1 LTLRPHRLVG
11 IEDTGR
17 QGKQEATDR
26 TDPSKISAWLFEAKR
41 SSNVHAAYI
50 LHMYS
55 MLWFRSPI
63 KEACMTRKSST
74 RPYRLAI
81 ILIAGLEYLSFPGH
95 GWSLDVTQPIPAEKR
110 ETVSLTDA
118 AVRALQSNLDIS
130 ISRQTKESRLA
141 DIVIEQ
147 SKFDPTLSVNGQYNR
162 TVNPLNRPV
171 FGGTLGALDQIRI
184 FDQRN
189 HSLTFDASTNLITG
203 GNFDVN
209 YSPARSSVNQDVAR
223 GFLFNPSWTGGL
235 AFTFTQPLLRNA
247 GVEINK
253 TFIKIAQN
261 NAFVEEHV
269 FRDRVLTVITTMEQT
284 YWELVFANENLKVA
298 QAALKAAEE
307 LLATN
312 RAKAKAGVMSIVDV
326 LQAEAAVASRVEQ
339 VLVAE
344 KAIHDQ
350 EDQLRRL
357 LNPGEE
363 ELRQDVRLTPA
374 DAPVTYLEPI
384 SLQEAIDTAI
394 EQRPEIVQAK
404 KNIESG
410 ELNKQFARNQ
420 LLPTLSFQGTM
431 GLAGLGGDYGES
443 FTRNFSGDFYNYGA
457 GLVFSYPLGNR
468 SAISAYNKRQL
479 EAKNAEVAL
488 ASVRQQIIV
497 GVREAVR
504 RVQTDFKRIETTR
517 SARIMA
523 EKQLQAEQERLKV
536 GLSTTRFV
544 LDFQRDLATAQGNEL
559 RAVVDYNKSLSN
571 LARHKATTLDR
582 YRLEL
587 S

>member
-1 LTLRPHRLVG
+1 MSPHLLLLPGWSSGIALTLFFVTTSPCWG
-11 IEDTGR
+11 
-17 QGKQEATDR
+17 QG
-26 TDPSKISAWLFEAKR
+26 PSKTA
-41 SSNVHAAYI
+41 
-50 LHMYS
+50 
-55 MLWFRSPI
+55 
-63 KEACMTRKSST
+63 T
-74 RPYRLAI
+74 
-81 ILIAGLEYLSFPGH
+81 
-95 GWSLDVTQPIPAEKR
+95 PAERR
-110 ETVSLTDA
+110 ETISLADA

-130 ISRQTKESRLA
+130 ISRQTKESRIF
-141 DIVIEQ
+141 DITVEQ
-147 SKFDPTLSVNGQYNR
+147 AKFDPTLSVNGQYNR

-171 FGGTLGALDQIRI
+171 FGGTGGNLTEIQI
-184 FDQRN
+184 FDQR
-189 HSLTFDASTNLITG
+189 SSSVTVDAVQNLITG
-203 GNFDVN
+203 GNVDVN
-209 YSPARSSVNQDVAR
+209 YSPARTNVNPSVAQ
-223 GFLFNPSWTGGL
+223 GFLYNPAYTGGL
-235 AFTFTQPLLRNA
+235 ALTLTQPLLRNA
-247 GVEINK
+247 GIELTK
-253 TFIKIAQN
+253 TFIKVAQN
-261 NAFVEEHV
+261 NADVEQHV
-269 FRDRVLTVITTMEQT
+269 FRDRVMTVLATVEQT
-284 YWELVFANENLKVA
+284 YWEVVFANENLKVA

-312 RAKAKAGVMSIVDV
+312 RAKTKAGVMSIVDV

-344 KAIHDQ
+344 KSIRDQ

-363 ELRQDVRLTPA
+363 DLRQDVRLTPT
-374 DAPVTYLEPI
+374 DAPVTFLEPL
-384 SLQEAIDTAI
+384 SLQEAIDIAM

-404 KNIESG
+404 KNVESG
-410 ELNKQFARNQ
+410 ELNKQFAKNQ

-431 GLAGLGGDYGES
+431 GLAGLGGDYPQS
-443 FTRNFSGDFYNYGA
+443 VQRNLSGDFYNYGA
-457 GLVFSYPLGNR
+457 GLVLSYPLGNR
-468 SAISAYNKRQL
+468 SATSTYNKRQL
-479 EAKNAEVAL
+479 ESRNAEATL

-559 RAVVDYNKSLSN
+559 RATVDYNKSLSN

-582 YRLEL
+582 YNLQL
-587 S
+587 Q

>member
-1 LTLRPHRLVG
+1 MELRTSTQYHYHHCLAAIV
-11 IEDTGR
+11 I
-17 QGKQEATDR
+17 A
-26 TDPSKISAWLFEAKR
+26 SLWSISAPT
-41 SSNVHAAYI
+41 N
-50 LHMYS
+50 
-55 MLWFRSPI
+55 
-63 KEACMTRKSST
+63 
-74 RPYRLAI
+74 
-81 ILIAGLEYLSFPGH
+81 
-95 GWSLDVTQPIPAEKR
+95 GWSLDVTKPVPAERR
-110 ETVSLTDA
+110 ETVSLADA

-130 ISRQTKESRLA
+130 ISRHTKDSRLA
-141 DIVIEQ
+141 DIIVEQ
-147 SKFDPTLSVNGQYNR
+147 AKFDPTFSVNGQYSR

-171 FGGTLGALDQIRI
+171 FGGTGGALNTITA

-189 HSLTFDASTNLITG
+189 HSVTVDATQNLITG
-203 GNFDVN
+203 GNVDLN
-209 YSPARSSVNQDVAR
+209 YSPARTNVNQDVAR
-223 GFLFNPSWTGGL
+223 GFLFNPAWTGGL
-235 AFTFTQPLLRNA
+235 ALTLTQPLLRNA
-247 GVEINK
+247 GIDINK
-253 TFIKIAQN
+253 TFIKVAQN
-261 NAFVEEHV
+261 NADVEQHV
-269 FRDRVLTVITTMEQT
+269 FRDRVMTVIATVEQT

-339 VLVAE
+339 VLVTE
-344 KAIHDQ
+344 KAIRDQ

-363 ELRQDVRLTPA
+363 DLRQDVRLTPT
-374 DAPVTYLEPI
+374 DTPVTVLEPL

-394 EQRPEIVQAK
+394 DQRPEIVQAK
-404 KNIESG
+404 KNVESG
-410 ELNKQFARNQ
+410 EINKQFARNQ

-431 GLAGLGGDYGES
+431 GLAGLGKDYGDS

-457 GLVFSYPLGNR
+457 GLVLSYPLGNR
-468 SAISAYNKRQL
+468 SAVSTYNKRQL

-544 LDFQRDLATAQGNEL
+544 LDFQRDLATTQGNEL
-559 RAVVDYNKSLSN
+559 RATVDYNKSLSN
-571 LARHKATTLDR
+571 FARHKATTLDR
-582 YRLEL
+582 YNLQL
-587 S
+587 Q

>member
-1 LTLRPHRLVG
+1 MSAHLFLSPGWRHSLVLAFLLLTAAPCWS
-11 IEDTGR
+11 
-17 QGKQEATDR
+17 QGPAK
-26 TDPSKISAWLFEAKR
+26 SAA
-41 SSNVHAAYI
+41 
-50 LHMYS
+50 
-55 MLWFRSPI
+55 
-63 KEACMTRKSST
+63 
-74 RPYRLAI
+74 
-81 ILIAGLEYLSFPGH
+81 
-95 GWSLDVTQPIPAEKR
+95 PAERR
-110 ETVSLTDA
+110 ETISLSDA

-130 ISRQTKESRLA
+130 ISRQTKESRIF
-141 DIVIEQ
+141 DITVEQ
-147 SKFDPTLSVNGQYNR
+147 AKFDPTLSVNGQYNR
-162 TVNPLNRPV
+162 QVSPLNRPV
-171 FGGTLGALDQIRI
+171 FGGTGGSLTEIQT

-189 HSLTFDASTNLITG
+189 SSVTVDATQNLITG
-203 GNFDVN
+203 GNVDLN
-209 YSPARSSVNQDVAR
+209 YSPARTNVNQNVAT
-223 GFLFNPSWTGGL
+223 GFLFNPAYTGGL
-235 AFTFTQPLLRNA
+235 ALTLTQPLLRNA
-247 GVEINK
+247 GIDITK
-253 TFIKIAQN
+253 TFIKVAQN
-261 NAFVEEHV
+261 NATVEQHV
-269 FRDRVLTVITTMEQT
+269 FRDRVLTVLATVEQT

-312 RAKAKAGVMSIVDV
+312 RAKTKAGVMSIVDV

-344 KAIHDQ
+344 KSIRDQ

-363 ELRQDVRLTPA
+363 DLRQDVRLTPT
-374 DAPVTYLEPI
+374 DAPVVVLEPL

-404 KNIESG
+404 KNLESG

-431 GLAGLGGDYGES
+431 GMAGLGKDYGDS
-443 FTRNFSGDFYNYGA
+443 VNKNFGGDFYNYGA
-457 GLVFSYPLGNR
+457 GLVLSYPLGNR
-468 SAISAYNKRQL
+468 SAVSTYNKREL
-479 EAKNAEVAL
+479 EFKNAE
-488 ASVRQQIIV
+488 ASLVSIRQQIIV

-523 EKQLQAEQERLKV
+523 EKQLQAEQERLRV

-559 RAVVDYNKSLSN
+559 RATVDYNKSLSN

-582 YRLEL
+582 YNLQL
-587 S
+587 Q

>member
-1 LTLRPHRLVG
+1 MEQTVRARSC
-11 IEDTGR
+11 R
-17 QGKQEATDR
+17 QTA
-26 TDPSKISAWLFEAKR
+26 
-41 SSNVHAAYI
+41 I
-50 LHMYS
+50 L
-55 MLWFRSPI
+55 L
-63 KEACMTRKSST
+63 
-74 RPYRLAI
+74 
-81 ILIAGLEYLSFPGH
+81 AGLCGLWAPTH
-95 GWSLDVTQPIPAEKR
+95 GWSLDVTSPSPAERR
-110 ETVSLTDA
+110 ESVALADA
-118 AVRALQSNLDIS
+118 ALRALQNNLDIS
-130 ISRQTKESRLA
+130 ISRHTKESRLA

-147 SKFDPTLSVNGQYNR
+147 AKFDPTVSVNGQYTR

-171 FGGTLGALDQIRI
+171 FGGTGGTLNTITP
-184 FDQRN
+184 FDQRS
-189 HSLTFDASTNLITG
+189 HSVTVDATQNLITG
-203 GNFDVN
+203 GSLDLN
-209 YSPARSSVNQDVAR
+209 YSPTRTSVNQSLAT

-235 AFTFTQPLLRNA
+235 AFTLTQPLLRNA
-247 GVEINK
+247 GIEVTK
-253 TFIKIAQN
+253 TFIKVAQN
-261 NAFVEEHV
+261 NADVEQHV
-269 FRDRVLTVITTMEQT
+269 FRDRVLTVIATVEQT

-298 QAALKAAEE
+298 QAALKAAQE
-307 LLATN
+307 LLAAN

-344 KAIHDQ
+344 KSIRDQ

-363 ELRQDVRLTPA
+363 DLRQDMRLTPT
-374 DAPVTYLEPI
+374 DAPVTVLEPL

-394 EQRPEIVQAK
+394 DQRPEIVQAK
-404 KNIESG
+404 KNVESG

-420 LLPTLSFQGTM
+420 LLPTLSFQGTV
-431 GLAGLGGDYGES
+431 GLAGLGKDYGDS
-443 FTRNFSGDFYNYGA
+443 FSRNFSGDFYNYGA
-457 GLVFSYPLGNR
+457 GLVLSYPLGNR
-468 SAISAYNKRQL
+468 SAASTYNKRQL
-479 EAKNAEVAL
+479 EARNAETTL

-559 RAVVDYNKSLSN
+559 RATVDYNKSLSN

-582 YRLEL
+582 YHLEL
-587 S
+587 Q

>member
-1 LTLRPHRLVG
+1 MRIHRPILPSWGGCLTLAVLLLASSPG
-11 IEDTGR
+11 WS
-17 QGKQEATDR
+17 Q
-26 TDPSKISAWLFEAKR
+26 DPSTATPSGERHQAIS
-41 SSNVHAAYI
+41 
-50 LHMYS
+50 
-55 MLWFRSPI
+55 
-63 KEACMTRKSST
+63 
-74 RPYRLAI
+74 LA
-81 ILIAGLEYLSFPGH
+81 E
-95 GWSLDVTQPIPAEKR
+95 
-110 ETVSLTDA
+110 A

-130 ISRQTKESRLA
+130 ISRQTKESRLF
-141 DIVIEQ
+141 DITVEQ
-147 SKFDPTLSVNGQYNR
+147 AKFDPTLSVNGQYNR
-162 TVNPLNRPV
+162 TVNPLNQPL
-171 FGGTLGALDQIRI
+171 FGGTSPNLTDIQIR
-184 FDQRN
+184 DQRN
-189 HSLTFDASTNLITG
+189 TSVTVDATQNLITG
-203 GNFDVN
+203 GNVDLN
-209 YSPARSSVNQDVAR
+209 YSPARANTNPEVAR
-223 GFLFNPSWTGGL
+223 GFLYNPSYTGGL
-235 AFTFTQPLLRNA
+235 ALTITQPLLRNA
-247 GVEINK
+247 GIELTK
-253 TFIKIAQN
+253 TFIKVAQN
-261 NAFVEEHV
+261 NAEVEQHV
-269 FRDRVLTVITTMEQT
+269 FRDRVLTVLATVEQT
-284 YWELVFANENLKVA
+284 YWEVVFANENLKVA

-344 KAIHDQ
+344 KSIRDQ

-363 ELRQDVRLTPA
+363 ELRQDMRLTPT
-374 DAPVTYLEPI
+374 DAPVTVLEPL
-384 SLQEAIDTAI
+384 SLQEAIDIAI

-404 KNIESG
+404 KNVESG
-410 ELNKQFARNQ
+410 ELNKQFAKNQ

-431 GLAGLGGDYGES
+431 GLAGLGGDYPQS
-443 FTRNFSGDFYNYGA
+443 VQRNLSGDYYNYGA
-457 GLVFSYPLGNR
+457 GLVLSYPLGNR
-468 SAISAYNKRQL
+468 SAVSTYNKRQL
-479 EAKNAEVAL
+479 ESRNAETTL

-559 RAVVDYNKSLSN
+559 RATVDYNKSLSN

-582 YRLEL
+582 YNLQVQ
-587 S
+587 

>member
-1 LTLRPHRLVG
+1 MRSHARLVSRWRSG
-11 IEDTGR
+11 IAITLVFLTTSPCWS
-17 QGKQEATDR
+17 QGPAKTAT
-26 TDPSKISAWLFEAKR
+26 
-41 SSNVHAAYI
+41 
-50 LHMYS
+50 
-55 MLWFRSPI
+55 
-63 KEACMTRKSST
+63 
-74 RPYRLAI
+74 
-81 ILIAGLEYLSFPGH
+81 
-95 GWSLDVTQPIPAEKR
+95 PAERR
-110 ETVSLTDA
+110 ETISLPDA

-130 ISRQTKESRLA
+130 ISRQTKESRIF
-141 DIVIEQ
+141 DITVEQ
-147 SKFDPTLSVNGQYNR
+147 AKFDPTFSVNGQYNR

-171 FGGTLGALDQIRI
+171 FGGTGGALTDIQT

-189 HSLTFDASTNLITG
+189 SSVTVDATQNLITG
-203 GNFDVN
+203 GNVDLN
-209 YSPARSSVNQDVAR
+209 YSPARTNVNQNLAT
-223 GFLFNPSWTGGL
+223 GFLFNPAYTGGL
-235 AFTFTQPLLRNA
+235 ALTLTQPLLRNA
-247 GVEINK
+247 GVDVTK
-253 TFIKIAQN
+253 TFIKVAQN
-261 NAFVEEHV
+261 NADVEQHV
-269 FRDRVLTVITTMEQT
+269 FRDRVLTVLATVEQT
-284 YWELVFANENLKVA
+284 YWELVFANENMKVA

-312 RAKAKAGVMSIVDV
+312 RAKTKAGVMSIVDV

-339 VLVAE
+339 MLVAE
-344 KAIHDQ
+344 KSIRDQ

-363 ELRQDVRLTPA
+363 ELRQDVRLTPT
-374 DAPVTYLEPI
+374 DAPVVVLEPL

-404 KNIESG
+404 KNVESG
-410 ELNKQFARNQ
+410 ELNQQFARNQ

-431 GLAGLGGDYGES
+431 GMAGLGKDYGDS
-443 FTRNFSGDFYNYGA
+443 VSKNLSGDFYNFGA
-457 GLVFSYPLGNR
+457 GLVLSYPLGNR
-468 SAISAYNKRQL
+468 SAVSTYNKRQL
-479 EAKNAEVAL
+479 EFKNAEASLV
-488 ASVRQQIIV
+488 SVRQQIIV

-559 RAVVDYNKSLSN
+559 RSVVDYNKSLSN

-582 YRLEL
+582 YNLQL
-587 S
+587 Q

>member
-1 LTLRPHRLVG
+1 MDLRRLPIG
-11 IEDTGR
+11 
-17 QGKQEATDR
+17 Q
-26 TDPSKISAWLFEAKR
+26 WF
-41 SSNVHAAYI
+41 AAI
-50 LHMYS
+50 AIVS
-55 MLWFRSPI
+55 LWN
-63 KEACMTRKSST
+63 
-74 RPYRLAI
+74 
-81 ILIAGLEYLSFPGH
+81 LSGPAS
-95 GWSLDVTQPIPAEKR
+95 GWSLDITKPVPAERR
-110 ETVSLTDA
+110 ETVSLADA

-130 ISRQTKESRLA
+130 ISRQTKDSRLA
-141 DIVIEQ
+141 DIIVEQ
-147 SKFDPTLSVNGQYNR
+147 AKFDPTLSVNGQYNR
-162 TVNPLNRPV
+162 QVSPLNRPV
-171 FGGTLGALDQIRI
+171 FGGTGGSLTDIQT

-189 HSLTFDASTNLITG
+189 HSVTVDATQNLMTG
-203 GNFDVN
+203 GNVDVN
-209 YSPARSSVNQDVAR
+209 YSPARSNVNQNLAT
-223 GFLFNPSWTGGL
+223 GFLFNPAWTGGL
-235 AFTFTQPLLRNA
+235 ALTLTQPLLRNA
-247 GVEINK
+247 GVDVTK
-253 TFIKIAQN
+253 TFIKVAQN
-261 NAFVEEHV
+261 NADVEQHV
-269 FRDRVLTVITTMEQT
+269 FRDRVLTVIATVEQT
-284 YWELVFANENLKVA
+284 FWELVFANENLKVA

-344 KAIHDQ
+344 KAIRDQ

-374 DAPVTYLEPI
+374 DKPVTVLEPL

-404 KNIESG
+404 KNLESG

-420 LLPTLSFQGTM
+420 LLPTWSFQGTM
-431 GLAGLGGDYGES
+431 GMAGLGKDYGDS
-443 FTRNFSGDFYNYGA
+443 VSKNFSGDFYNYGA
-457 GLVFSYPLGNR
+457 GLVLSYPLGNR
-468 SAISAYNKRQL
+468 SAISTYNKRQL
-479 EAKNAEVAL
+479 EAKNAEASL
-488 ASVRQQIIV
+488 ISVRQQIIV

-536 GLSTTRFV
+536 GLTTTRFV

-559 RAVVDYNKSLSN
+559 RATVDYNKSLSN

-582 YRLEL
+582 YNLQL
-587 S
+587 Q

>member
-1 LTLRPHRLVG
+1 MSAHLFLSPGWRHSLVLAFLLLTAAPCWS
-11 IEDTGR
+11 
-17 QGKQEATDR
+17 QGPAK
-26 TDPSKISAWLFEAKR
+26 SAA
-41 SSNVHAAYI
+41 
-50 LHMYS
+50 
-55 MLWFRSPI
+55 
-63 KEACMTRKSST
+63 
-74 RPYRLAI
+74 
-81 ILIAGLEYLSFPGH
+81 
-95 GWSLDVTQPIPAEKR
+95 PAERR
-110 ETVSLTDA
+110 ETISLSDA

-130 ISRQTKESRLA
+130 ISRQTKESRIF
-141 DIVIEQ
+141 DITVEQ
-147 SKFDPTLSVNGQYNR
+147 AKFDPTLSVDGQYNR
-162 TVNPLNRPV
+162 QVSPLNRPV
-171 FGGTLGALDQIRI
+171 FGGTGGSLTEIQT

-189 HSLTFDASTNLITG
+189 SSVTVDATQNLITG
-203 GNFDVN
+203 GNVDLN
-209 YSPARSSVNQDVAR
+209 YSPARTNVNQNVAT
-223 GFLFNPSWTGGL
+223 GFLFNPAYTGGL
-235 AFTFTQPLLRNA
+235 ALTLTQPLLRNA
-247 GVEINK
+247 GIDITK
-253 TFIKIAQN
+253 TFIKVAQN
-261 NAFVEEHV
+261 NATVEQHV
-269 FRDRVLTVITTMEQT
+269 FRDRVLTVLATVEQT

-312 RAKAKAGVMSIVDV
+312 RAKTKAGVMSIVDV

-344 KAIHDQ
+344 KSIRDQ

-363 ELRQDVRLTPA
+363 DLRQDVRLTPT
-374 DAPVTYLEPI
+374 DAPVVVLEPL

-404 KNIESG
+404 KNLESG

-431 GLAGLGGDYGES
+431 GMAGLGKDYGDS
-443 FTRNFSGDFYNYGA
+443 VNKNFGGDFYNYGA
-457 GLVFSYPLGNR
+457 GLVLSYPLGNR
-468 SAISAYNKRQL
+468 SAVSTYNKREL
-479 EAKNAEVAL
+479 EFKNAE
-488 ASVRQQIIV
+488 ASLVSIRQQIIV

-523 EKQLQAEQERLKV
+523 EKQLQAEQERLRV

-559 RAVVDYNKSLSN
+559 RATVDYNKSLSN

-582 YRLEL
+582 YNLQL
-587 S
+587 Q